1 MIMPNIFLYKWACPV
16 PLEFLIHAERD
27 RFFAEHVPTTKTE
40 FLHFQ
45 FWYYFHSTWGSWN
58 ANLNFKGSFNFMP
71 KKSYYLNID
80 KNFVIGH
87 DYLELISRLIWFLE
101 KQKFFCVENPRLF
114 SCIKSQFAQK
124 LSHVTPKLSH
134 FTYLKRLVT
143 WNERLATYDAW
154 K

>member
-45 FWYYFHSTWGSWN
+45 FWYHFHSTWCSWN

-87 DYLELISRLIWFLE
+87 DYLELISRIVWLFE
-101 KQKFFCVENPRLF
+101 KQKFFYVQNWRLF
-114 SCIKSQFAQK
+114 SGKRSQFLQK
-124 LSHVTPKLSH
+124 SSRITPKLSH

-143 WNERLATYDAW
+143 
-154 K
+154 